1 MIFDDPKHS
10 FSEKRWAVFGKTDAN
25 RPLSNDKSVRMNI
38 NRKWL
43 LTSLFIPLT
52 I

>member
-10 FSEKRWAVFGKTDAN
+10 FSEKRWAAFFKTDAN
-25 RPLSNDKSVRMNI
+25 RPLSNVKSVRMNI

-43 LTSLFIPLT
+43 LTLLFIPLT